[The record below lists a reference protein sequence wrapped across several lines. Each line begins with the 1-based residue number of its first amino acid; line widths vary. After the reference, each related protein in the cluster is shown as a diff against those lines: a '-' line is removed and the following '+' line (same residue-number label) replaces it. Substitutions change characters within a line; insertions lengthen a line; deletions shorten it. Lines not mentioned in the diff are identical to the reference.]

1 LTSILRQRVHVNVAI
16 EGTTNS
22 FFLNELGNIYG
33 PEKVL
38 VYQLSKKKFIRLS
51 DLNSTPTQTLIKM
64 GKDLLGNTPLFSQPD
79 RENDLPRQQ
88 LFSRKELPPETAALH
103 GIFSLSMFKGIVEN
117 PFISIILMDPL
128 ERLITLYQVWLENKG
143 EVEWRVK
150 VPFQKGLPFTEFAVW
165 EGFLNYQSR
174 CLGNRRL
181 GDFDLV
187 GVSECQEGFL
197 AQLKNKDWTGFVNHK
212 NQPLQLEKPRYQKL
226 GITPDFFVQF
236 KELNQLDY
244 SIYELAKEFMGFC
257 P

>member
-38 VYQLSKKKFIRLS
+38 VYQLANKKFVRLS
-51 DLNSTPTQTLIKM
+51 DLNSTPAQALIKM
-64 GKDLLGNTPLFSQPD
+64 GKDLLGNSTLFNQPD
-79 RENDLPRQQ
+79 KEDDPPHKHQY
-88 LFSRKELPPETAALH
+88 SRKELPPETAALH
-103 GIFSLSMFKGIVEN
+103 GTFSLSMFKGIVEN

-128 ERLITLYQVWLENKG
+128 ERLITLYQEWLENKG
-143 EVEWRVK
+143 EVVWRVK
-150 VPFQKGLPFTEFAVW
+150 VPYQKGLPFSEFAVR
-165 EGFLNYQSR
+165 EGFHNYQSR

-197 AQLKNKDWTGFVNHK
+197 AQLKNKDWTGFVNQK
-212 NQPLQLEKPRYQKL
+212 NQPLRLDRPRYQKL
-226 GITPDFFVQF
+226 GITPEFLAQF